1 MAAERADVQTFKGDP
16 LTLIGDEIKVGDK
29 APEFTLAGNDLSD
42 VKLADSAGK
51 VRIISVVPSLDTPVC
66 DTQTRRFNEEASA
79 LGDGVHVLT
88 VSVDLP
94 FAQKRWCGAAGVERV
109 QTASDYR
116 DGSFGESYGVMVKG
130 LRLLARG
137 IFVVDASDVVQYVE
151 YCSEL
156 TEEPNYDGALAA
168 AKSAV

>member
-1 MAAERADVQTFKGDP
+1 MPERSDVQTFKGDP
-16 LTLIGDEIKVGDK
+16 LTLTGNEVKQGDK
-29 APEFTLAGNDLSD
+29 APDFTLVANDLSE

-66 DTQTRRFNEEASA
+66 DTQTRRFNEEASS
-79 LGDGVHVLT
+79 LGDDVRVLT

-94 FAQKRWCGAAGVERV
+94 FAQSRWCGAAGVERV

-116 DGSFGESYGVMVKG
+116 DGAFGESYGVMIKG
-130 LRLLARG
+130 LCLLARA
-137 IFVVDASDVVQYVE
+137 IFVVDKSDVVQHVE
-151 YCSEL
+151 YVGEL
-156 TEEPNYDGALAA
+156 TSEPNYDAALSA